1 MERGRGDVG
10 ALQMSLQMVPR
21 LPLRSGWGPGTPG
34 SLGLAALPRLGAS
47 VRVRERRCLQRGGV
61 CVPRLR

>member
-21 LPLRSGWGPGTPG
+21 PPLRSGRGPGTPG
-34 SLGLAALPRLGAS
+34 SLGLAALPQLGAS
-47 VRVRERRCLQRGGV
+47 VHVQERRCLWRGSV
-61 CVPRLR
+61 CVPRLC